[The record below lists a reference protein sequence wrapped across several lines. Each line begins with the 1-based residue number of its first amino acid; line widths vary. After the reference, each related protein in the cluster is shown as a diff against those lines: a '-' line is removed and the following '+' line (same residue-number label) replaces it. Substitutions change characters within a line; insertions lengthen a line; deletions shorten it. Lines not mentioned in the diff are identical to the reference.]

1 MSERDAR
8 AIRTWF
14 AAYVREYT
22 SGDADVR
29 RNLLLKESHTRRVC
43 REALA
48 IGKALGLSAPDLR
61 IVEVIVLLHDVGRFE
76 QYTRYRTFADSR
88 SENHAKLTLKILRRR
103 RVLERFHPRT
113 REIIRRAILYHNLPA
128 VPPVRESR
136 IRFFARILR
145 DADKLDIW
153 KLVINYYYAPEGRK
167 NHAISI
173 GLPDTPDINPLV
185 YEDLLTGRIVN
196 SKHMRNLND
205 FKLLQLGWVL
215 DVNFVPTL
223 KAVRRRR
230 YLEKIRGVLPAS
242 AQVDEVCN
250 IVRQYMERRIS
261 EGEPS
266 DYVAAD

>member
-8 AIRTWF
+8 AIRVWF
-14 AAYVREYT
+14 EAFIREYT

-43 REALA
+43 REAIA

-88 SENHAKLTLKILRRR
+88 SENHAKLALKILRRR
-103 RVLERFHPRT
+103 RVLERFERRT

-128 VPPVRESR
+128 IPPVRESR
-136 IRFFARILR
+136 TRFFARILR

-153 KLVINYYYAPEGRK
+153 RLVINYYYSPEGRK

-173 GLPDTPDINPLV
+173 GLPDTPDISRLV
-185 YEDLLTGRIVN
+185 YEDLLAGRIVDRR
-196 SKHMRNLND
+196 HMCNLND

-223 KAVRRRR
+223 RAVRRRR
-230 YLEKIRGVLPAS
+230 YLEKIRRVLPAS
-242 AQVDEVCN
+242 TQVDEVCR
-250 IVRQYMERRIS
+250 IVRQHMERRIS